1 MICCF
6 KRSISRGFLHRYFK
20 TSWKPRNKLGQT
32 NNCLLKFSY
41 LKMWCWSTSS
51 VLYHVMSCSQIA
63 SFPIHDQNHYI
74 EDRNLKVDLW
84 TEVHFSILVFNIHE
98 PLKSSLLYYMYV
110 DTTSTGLAFWP
121 FIFSYTFMKSWE
133 NAHIDSHDTIRSQHE
148 CLKFLARF
156 PIFSLFSFEYGALC
170 KREQP
175 RQLWHVL
182 NKD

>member
-1 MICCF
+1 M
-6 KRSISRGFLHRYFK
+6 
-20 TSWKPRNKLGQT
+20 
-32 NNCLLKFSY
+32 LKFSY

-133 NAHIDSHDTIRSQHE
+133 NAHIDSHDTIANMNA
-148 CLKFLARF
+148 LN
-156 PIFSLFSFEYGALC
+156 FSLDFRFSPCF
-170 KREQP
+170 
-175 RQLWHVL
+175 HL
-182 NKD
+182 NTVHYAKENSQGSFDTFWIKIKENSSKF